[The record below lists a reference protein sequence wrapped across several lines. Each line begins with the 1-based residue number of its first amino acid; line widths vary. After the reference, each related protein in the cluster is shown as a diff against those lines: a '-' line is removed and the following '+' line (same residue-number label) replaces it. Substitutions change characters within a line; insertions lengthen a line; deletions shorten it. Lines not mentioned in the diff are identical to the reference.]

1 MKIQDGEASDGE
13 RQNRR
18 DAGARQAMVTTFGM
32 TAIVMGRAG
41 VIAVE
46 AQGAEFGGCM
56 KTDAAGKLGR
66 TH

>member
-1 MKIQDGEASDGE
+1 VKIQDSEASDGE

-18 DAGARQAMVTTFGM
+18 DAGARQTMVTTFGM

-46 AQGAEFGGCM
+46 AQGPDFGGCM
-56 KTDAAGKLGR
+56 KTDDAGQLCR
-66 TH
+66 TR